1 MTAAL
6 YAANFA
12 VKSRRKEMT
21 RMNAVKQF
29 LSKDSSRPV
38 TTPEF
43 MAFWKACNEQE
54 RDEFGQQSA
63 KEIGEQIT
71 TV

>member
-1 MTAAL
+1 
-6 YAANFA
+6 
-12 VKSRRKEMT
+12 MT